1 MLENFAGRRV
11 IGKFANAKFFN
22 VMEKKK
28 WELRKLFEA
37 VEHGLGHIHG
47 RTLATEKLKM
57 YLKGTEKPKRETL
70 DRISLLVGFQDWES
84 FKEALHGDDD
94 GQMSYGEEEENKKE
108 TD

>member
-1 MLENFAGRRV
+1 MY
-11 IGKFANAKFFN
+11 
-22 VMEKKK
+22 VMERKK

-37 VEHGLGHIHG
+37 VEHGLVHLPAKMH
-47 RTLATEKLKM
+47 ATEKLAS

-94 GQMSYGEEEENKKE
+94 GQMSYGEDAGRHEK
-108 TD
+108 